1 MNKFWIFIA
10 GAATALL
17 ARPYM
22 GPAFRKGV
30 QQTLKSFEEAQRELE
45 RQEAAAA
52 RAATPVPRPVVT
64 SDDDENL
71 PTS

>member
-1 MNKFWIFIA
+1 MNKFWIFVA
-10 GAATALL
+10 GAVTALL

-45 RQEAAAA
+45 RQEAAA
-52 RAATPVPRPVVT
+52 RAATPLPRPAVT